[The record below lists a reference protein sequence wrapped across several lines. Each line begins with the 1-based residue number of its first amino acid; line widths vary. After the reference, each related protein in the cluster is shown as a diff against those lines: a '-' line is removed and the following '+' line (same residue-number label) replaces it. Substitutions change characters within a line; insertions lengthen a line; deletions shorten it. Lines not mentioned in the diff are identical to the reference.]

1 MEKKIMTWKTKGM
14 NRDLSVSA
22 FNPEFS
28 FENYNL
34 RLSTNEGNTTLS
46 WVNERSTKKLELS
59 IYIPYFPYRNRTPDT
74 KPYTATAVDGDP
86 IGTAVINHQLVLFTT
101 KQTEGESRS
110 VDSIYVLHLEGAG
123 SEMGL
128 YGKRLFI
135 GWLNFD
141 LRYPLET
148 FVSYEAEHVQKVYW
162 TDGLN
167 QPRVINIAAPE
178 EHIKRWHCYGNQYI
192 DNYKDPLQPDTFFD
206 FVPSFYTH
214 ENVEIR
220 KNETGGMFQPGVIQY
235 CFTYFNKYGQQSN
248 IVYVS
253 PLYYLSLRGGG
264 QDPEKTVTNSFHITI
279 SNTDRYNFDYI
290 RLYSIQRIAIDTA
303 PIVRRIVDLPVPQ
316 TYNDVGVTDDIN
328 YTDTGIAG
336 GVIDAMELQYVG
348 GKEIAVLTMA
358 EKDNTLFMGNI
369 TEKHSNINKIQDY
382 FYKRLEDESTISSDP
397 SYADSPFIRWE
408 YTPNTPHVVPI
419 KEYYQPEPSGLYSY
433 QEMLDYD
440 NSRITTFKGG
450 DWYRFGFQLQK
461 FTGEWTEPVFLG
473 DSHNTNY
480 PQTSLNSNLIKLAY
494 AKFYNGEDK
503 ENNPAS
509 PTIDWNIFTQ
519 EYIEQEGVQVE
530 NPYYIK
536 DFYQTYKKVRPLIVF
551 PNKYDREV
559 ICQGVLNPTMFNAD
573 DRIDN
578 SPYSQPSWYFR
589 PYVWGI
595 KDSGRNPDQTYFDN
609 KKETKYFLFGVIP
622 SDIASK
628 ARADIIASRKY
639 INLRVTRNNV
649 TKTNKVDIEAMFYQS
664 ADIANNRAYYMFVL
678 KEKPDSNF
686 LPSMPQSQT
695 DLYTYSVVSEEDVES
710 NVGIYTLY
718 AFYKYYIGV
727 DVYKNL
733 ESVYERT
740 SLLSGSLNYIYKRPE
755 LTAPKEYILE
765 YRDVNN
771 NLKSV
776 TYRSRGE
783 TDMYGVEGDALEF
796 RHYYRLKDSS
806 VMVSDDAPAT
816 IKAKKQIEIEGDVAK
831 YPTVTSS
838 EVSGAHANTDF
849 FVDQSILTLNSPEI
863 EYGDIQ
869 DYNGEDLYI
878 NIIGLIPITSSAS
891 SHRIE
896 LGSSMLETAH
906 GYKEKHIL
914 GNGEADYNVYYG
926 NRSSQAGNHF
936 VSDYIWNDVYGVYEA
951 DGEDVEFHSC
961 RASDIQDYLVY
972 PWQSEG
978 SLMYDERSNNEAAS
992 LLKTKKI
999 SNTLFSSTTLYN
1011 WQGDVNKDRP
1021 IIDKLGACS
1030 MTVHLREN
1038 ADVYNKPL
1046 IYKVYSQDKLT
1057 ERRQLNYYPNIDKV
1071 LYNKDGFKV
1080 FTAKGTLMVNGAE
1093 VTKNNPVR
1101 MRYNSNSHAVLTL
1114 YASFGTGIGPGIP
1127 PTVTTISSGNIIGE
1141 GELVRGSGTTFW
1153 GETKTFQQT
1162 PDNPV
1167 DLSKYFA
1174 TNWDSQGKPT
1184 STLEYDFLWLGEVRR
1199 PFDVSNRFG
1208 GSSREAIRNNIWYV
1222 AGKTTDVS
1230 DEGSYLEWLYGDTY
1244 FQRYDCLKT
1253 YCHTEEDTNQNVEIL
1268 SFMCETRINLDGR
1281 YDSRRGQW
1289 KNHNVVP
1296 ENYVKLN
1303 DVYSQQDNF
1312 FTYKQTDNS
1321 DLKGEDA
1328 RYPNHITYSKTKE
1341 TGEDIDTYANVTLAS
1356 ILELD
1361 GDKGKIRSIRKF
1373 NDSLIVFQDSA
1384 ISQIQYNENVQIAS
1398 TAGVPI
1404 EIANSGKVRG
1414 YRYLSDSIGC
1424 DNKWS
1429 IVNTPLGLYFMSSL
1443 NKGIYRIG
1451 NQLESLSQQKDF
1463 TSWCS
1468 RYIPEISKEEYS
1480 WIPIEMYYYIGYYDR
1495 QNQDV
1500 LFINDEWCLAFSER
1514 VGEFT
1519 SFYDYKGI
1527 PFFCNLDNTS
1537 LWITQ
1542 TGDVYEHRGGDD
1554 YCNLFGEYKDYG
1566 MILVANAE
1574 PQRDKIF
1581 TNMEFRATIEGE
1593 GETDATTGKYE
1604 PYLPFNHI
1612 HTWNEYQEG
1621 NADLKHFK
1629 GIPSMRHPSVR
1640 PNKDTAT
1647 TTATSLKRKFR
1658 IWRCDIPRDSQ
1669 HKMDR
1674 MRNPW
1679 QYIKLW
1685 HNSGFEWDKSNGK
1698 KVEIHDVQAVYFV

>member
-46 WVNERSTKKLELS
+46 WVNEKGTKQITLS
-59 IYIPYFPYRNRTPDT
+59 IRRPYVPGKDPQIEPEKEAYG
-74 KPYTATAVDGDP
+74 VP
-86 IGTAVINHQLVLFTT
+86 IGTAIINHKLVLFTT
-101 KQTEGESRS
+101 ATPPGAEHSI
-110 VDSIYVLHLEGAG
+110 DIIYVFSFNHKKTALIG
-123 SEMGL
+123 MV
-128 YGKRLFI
+128 LFQ

-141 LRYPLET
+141 VNYPLET
-148 FVSYEAEHVQKVYW
+148 FVSYEAEHIQKVYW

-178 EHIKRWHCYGNQYI
+178 SHIWRWHYLSDEVRREEY
-192 DNYKDPLQPDTFFD
+192 NYKDPLQPDTFFD
-206 FVPSFYTH
+206 FVPSFYTD
-214 ENVEIR
+214 ESVEIR

-279 SNTDRYNFDYI
+279 SNADRYNFDYI
-290 RLYSIQRIAIDTA
+290 RLYSIQRIATDTA

-316 TYNDVGVTDDIN
+316 TYNEAGVTDDIN

-348 GKEIAVLTMA
+348 GKEITVLTMA

-369 TEKHSNINKIQDY
+369 TEKHSNISKIQDY
-382 FYKRLEDESTISSDP
+382 FYKRLEEESAISRNP

-408 YTPNTPHVVPI
+408 YAPNTPHEVPI
-419 KEYYQPEPSGLYSY
+419 KEYYQPEPSGIYSY

-440 NSRITTFKGG
+440 SSRITTFKGG

-461 FTGEWTEPVFLG
+461 FTGEWTEPIFLG

-494 AKFYNGEDK
+494 AKFYNGKDEV
-503 ENNPAS
+503 NNPAS
-509 PTIDWNIFTQ
+509 PTIDWNVFT
-519 EYIEQEGVQVE
+519 EVGS
-530 NPYYIK
+530 PYYIK

-559 ICQGVLNPTMFNAD
+559 ICQGVLNPTMFNAE
-573 DRIDN
+573 DRKSN

-595 KDSGRNPDQTYFDN
+595 KESNSQSYFSN
-609 KKETKYFLFGVIP
+609 KTETKFFLFGVIP
-622 SDIASK
+622 LSSTSK
-628 ARADIIASRKY
+628 VNFNVIASRKY
-639 INLRVTRNNV
+639 INLRVIRGGEERTE
-649 TKTNKVDIEAMFYQS
+649 KVGIEAMFCQS
-664 ADIANNRAYYMFVL
+664 EDPLNNKDYYMFVL
-678 KEKPDSNF
+678 KEQPDNDF
-686 LPSMPQSQT
+686 LPLPMPATQS
-695 DLYTYSVVSEEDVES
+695 DNYKYSVVSKEDVGES
-710 NVGIYTLY
+710 RVGYYTL
-718 AFYKYYIGV
+718 AAKYPFCHGEDI
-727 DVYKNL
+727 YKNL
-733 ESVYERT
+733 ESVYENEGISRII
-740 SLLSGSLNYIYKRPE
+740 GKLNYVYKRPE
-755 LTAPKEYILE
+755 LTAPKEYILT
-765 YRDVNN
+765 YLDVNGN
-771 NLKSV
+771 SKSV

-796 RHYYRLKDSS
+796 RHYYRLKDSTIS
-806 VMVSDDAPAT
+806 VPNDGPAT

-838 EVSGAHANTDF
+838 EVSGVNTNTDF

-869 DYNGEDLYI
+869 DYNGEDPYI
-878 NIIGLIPITSSAS
+878 DIIGLIPITSSAS

-914 GNGEADYNVYYG
+914 GNGEAGYNVYYG
-926 NRSSQAGNHF
+926 NRSGQAGNHF
-936 VSDYIWNDVYGVYEA
+936 VSDYIWNDVYGVYENN
-951 DGEDVEFHSC
+951 EFHSC

-1011 WQGDVNKDRP
+1011 WQDGVDSDYP
-1021 IIDKLGACS
+1021 IISEIGSCS

-1046 IYKVYSQDKLT
+1046 IYKVYSRDTLT

-1080 FTAKGTLMVNGAE
+1080 FTAKGTLVVNGTE

-1114 YASFGTGIGPGIP
+1114 YASFGAGMGPSIPPAVRSGIGASIKK
-1127 PTVTTISSGNIIGE
+1127 IGE
-1141 GELVRGSGTTFW
+1141 GELVNGAETFW
-1153 GETKTFQQT
+1153 GETKTFQQS
-1162 PDNPV
+1162 PSDANSN

-1174 TNWDSQGKPT
+1174 TSWDSQGKPT
-1184 STLEYDFLWLGEVRR
+1184 TTLEYDFLWLGEVRR

-1230 DEGSYLEWLYGDTY
+1230 ASGSHLEWLYGDTY

-1328 RYPNHITYSKTKE
+1328 RYPNHVTYSKTKE

-1451 NQLESLSQQKDF
+1451 NQLESLSQQKGF
-1463 TSWCS
+1463 NVWCS
-1468 RYIPEISKEEYS
+1468 KYIPGISKEDTTWTPVNMSYFV
-1480 WIPIEMYYYIGYYDR
+1480 GYYDR

-1500 LFINDEWCLAFSER
+1500 LFINQDWCLAYNEA

-1519 SFYDYKGI
+1519 SFYDYNNV
-1527 PFFCNLDNTS
+1527 PFFCNLDNTG
-1537 LWITQ
+1537 LWIDWVDPQ
-1542 TGDVYEHRGGDD
+1542 IHIHEHRGGND
-1554 YCNLFGEYKDYG
+1554 YCKFFGEYKGYG
-1566 MILVANAE
+1566 MTLVANAE

-1581 TNMEFRATIEGE
+1581 TNMEFRATVEGE
-1593 GETDATTGKYE
+1593 GEPDATTGKYE

-1621 NADLKHFK
+1621 SADLKHFK
-1629 GIPSMRHPSVR
+1629 GIPSMRHF
-1640 PNKDTAT
+1640 KGTDTA
-1647 TTATSLKRKFR
+1647 LKRKFR

-1669 HKMDR
+1669 RKMDR

>member
-46 WVNERSTKKLELS
+46 WVNEKGTKQISL
-59 IYIPYFPYRNRTPDT
+59 IIRRPYIPGEEGQLHPETVIFG
-74 KPYTATAVDGDP
+74 VP
-86 IGTAVINHQLVLFTT
+86 IGTAVINHKLVLFTT
-101 KQTEGESRS
+101 VPPTKDRKHG
-110 VDSIYVLHLEGAG
+110 VDIIYVLSFNL
-123 SEMGL
+123 
-128 YGKRLFI
+128 GKTALIGMVLFQ

-141 LRYPLET
+141 VNYPLET
-148 FVSYEAEHVQKVYW
+148 FVSYEAEHIQKVYW

-178 EHIKRWHCYGNQYI
+178 SHIWRWHYLSDEVDRKEY
-192 DNYKDPLQPDTFFD
+192 NYKDSKQPDTFFD
-206 FVPSFYTH
+206 FVPSFYTD
-214 ENVEIR
+214 ESVEIR

-279 SNTDRYNFDYI
+279 SNADRYNFDYI
-290 RLYSIQRIAIDTA
+290 RLYSIQRIATDTA

-316 TYNDVGVTDDIN
+316 TYNDAGVTDDII

-369 TEKHSNINKIQDY
+369 TEKHSNISKIQDY
-382 FYKRLEDESTISSDP
+382 FYKRLEEESAISRNP

-408 YTPNTPHVVPI
+408 YAPDTPHKVPV

-440 NSRITTFKGG
+440 SSRITTFKGG

-461 FTGEWTEPVFLG
+461 FTGEWTEPIFLG

-503 ENNPAS
+503 GSTKAP
-509 PTIDWNIFTQ
+509 PTIDWSVFA
-519 EYIEQEGVQVE
+519 EERS
-530 NPYYIK
+530 PYYIK

-559 ICQGVLNPTMFNAD
+559 ICQGVLNPTMFNAE
-573 DRIDN
+573 DRKSN

-595 KDSGRNPDQTYFDN
+595 KDSGGSSSQSYFNN
-609 KKETKYFLFGVIP
+609 KKVTKYFLFGIVPASINVTNSLVI
-622 SDIASK
+622 
-628 ARADIIASRKY
+628 ARRKY
-639 INLRVTRNNV
+639 INLCVTRDNV
-649 TKTNKVDIEAMFYQS
+649 TETKKVDIEAMFYQGAREIS
-664 ADIANNRAYYMFVL
+664 ETAPRAYYYMLVL
-678 KEKPDSNF
+678 KELPDNNF
-686 LPSMPQSQT
+686 LPLPMPAAPMDS
-695 DLYTYSVVSEEDVES
+695 YKYSVVSEEDVGEN
-710 NVGIYTLY
+710 NVRYYTLK
-718 AFYKYYIGV
+718 AFQTFCNGV
-727 DVYKNL
+727 QVYKNL
-733 ESVYERT
+733 ESVLESNR
-740 SLLSGSLNYIYKRPE
+740 LNYVYRRPE
-755 LTAPKEYILE
+755 LTAPKEYILT
-765 YRDVNN
+765 YLDVNGN
-771 NLKSV
+771 SKSV
-776 TYRSRGE
+776 TYKSRGE
-783 TDMYGVEGDALEF
+783 TDMYGVDGDALEF
-796 RHYYRLKDSS
+796 RHYYRLKDSTIS
-806 VMVSDDAPAT
+806 VPNDAPAT

-838 EVSGAHANTDF
+838 EVSGVHANTDF

-896 LGSSMLETAH
+896 LGSSMLETGH

-914 GNGEADYNVYYG
+914 GKGEADYNVYYG
-926 NRSSQAGNHF
+926 NRSVQAGNHF
-936 VSDYIWNDVYGVYEA
+936 VSDYIWNDVYGRY
-951 DGEDVEFHSC
+951 DNDEFYSC
-961 RASDIQDYLVY
+961 RPSNIQDYLVY
-972 PWQSEG
+972 PWQAEG
-978 SLMYDERSNNEAAS
+978 SLIYDERSNNEAAS

-999 SNTLFSSTTLYN
+999 SNTLFSSTTLYSL
-1011 WQGDVNKDRP
+1011 DSDYP
-1021 IIDKLGACS
+1021 IISEIGSCS

-1046 IYKVYSQDKLT
+1046 IYKVYSQDTLT

-1080 FTAKGTLMVNGAE
+1080 FTAKGTLMVDGAE

-1114 YASFGTGIGPGIP
+1114 YASFGAGMGPSIPPAVKSGIGVSIKR
-1127 PTVTTISSGNIIGE
+1127 IGE
-1141 GELVRGSGTTFW
+1141 GELVGGAETFW
-1153 GETKTFQQT
+1153 GETKTFQQS
-1162 PDNPV
+1162 PSNGK

-1174 TNWDSQGKPT
+1174 TSWGSQGEPT
-1184 STLEYDFLWLGEVRR
+1184 TTLEYDFLWLGEVRR

-1230 DEGSYLEWLYGDTY
+1230 DAGSYLEWLYGDTY

-1328 RYPNHITYSKTKE
+1328 HYPNHITYSKTKE
-1341 TGEDIDTYANVTLAS
+1341 TGEDVDTYANVTLAS
-1356 ILELD
+1356 VLELD

-1451 NQLESLSQQKDF
+1451 NQLESLSQQKGF
-1463 TSWCS
+1463 NVWCS
-1468 RYIPEISKEEYS
+1468 NNIPEISKEDTTWTPVNMSYFV
-1480 WIPIEMYYYIGYYDR
+1480 GYYDR

-1500 LFINDEWCLAFSER
+1500 LFINQDWCLAYNEA

-1519 SFYDYKGI
+1519 SFYDYDNV
-1527 PFFCNLDNTS
+1527 PFFCNLDNTG
-1537 LWITQ
+1537 LWIDWADLKQ
-1542 TGDVYEHRGGDD
+1542 VDPEDPQSYIHNYESRIHEHRGGND
-1554 YCNLFGEYKDYG
+1554 YCNFFGEYKGYG
-1566 MILVANAE
+1566 MTLVANAE

-1581 TNMEFRATIEGE
+1581 TNMEFRATVEGE
-1593 GETDATTGKYE
+1593 GEPDAATGKYE

-1612 HTWNEYQEG
+1612 HTWNEYQNG
-1621 NADLKHFK
+1621 SADLKHFK
-1629 GIPSMRHPSVR
+1629 GIPSMRHY
-1640 PNKDTAT
+1640 KDAATALERKS
-1647 TTATSLKRKFR
+1647 TALKRKFR

-1669 HKMDR
+1669 RKMDR
-1674 MRNPW
+1674 MRSPW

-1685 HNSGFEWDKSNGK
+1685 HKSGVEWDKSNGK